1 MPTKN
6 NSPNLDQYIPEGRKR
21 YVSYYEGAQM
31 YGLAYTGFV
40 KACKEA
46 GANKKIR
53 KTVMVDLD
61 RFEEY
66 LEEQYK
72 EHGTERVRKDG
83 KSKKKDG
90 PSKKWLRQLLQAQR
104 NISDTMKQLNCTRLV

>member
-90 PSKKWLRQLLQAQR
+90 RRLLIPSPHLYQCPKTARSFFL
-104 NISDTMKQLNCTRLV
+104 S

>member
-40 KACKEA
+40 KAC
-46 GANKKIR
+46 N
-53 KTVMVDLD
+53 LD
-61 RFEEY
+61 SRINMTR
-66 LEEQYK
+66 LEPQL
-72 EHGTERVRKDG
+72 RVRH
-83 KSKKKDG
+83 
-90 PSKKWLRQLLQAQR
+90 
-104 NISDTMKQLNCTRLV
+104 ISQPA

>member
-83 KSKKKDG
+83 KSKKKNG
-90 PSKKWLRQLLQAQR
+90 PSK
-104 NISDTMKQLNCTRLV
+104 NG

>member
-46 GANKKIR
+46 GAEKRRETAQPLIFKSD
-53 KTVMVDLD
+53 DLSS
-61 RFEEY
+61 RGFTY
-66 LEEQYK
+66 LCESRGDWGYATTSEGN
-72 EHGTERVRKDG
+72 E
-83 KSKKKDG
+83 
-90 PSKKWLRQLLQAQR
+90 
-104 NISDTMKQLNCTRLV
+104 M

>member
-72 EHGTERVRKDG
+72 RKSLG
-83 KSKKKDG
+83 MT
-90 PSKKWLRQLLQAQR
+90 Q
-104 NISDTMKQLNCTRLV
+104 KQLAEKLGMSDKSVSKWERGVSQS

>member
-31 YGLAYTGFV
+31 YGFAYTGFV

-83 KSKKKDG
+83 NLEDKMK
-90 PSKKWLRQLLQAQR
+90 LLGNLLWFIFGGFLSGIDNR
-104 NISDTMKQLNCTRLV
+104 YVDEVICLI

>member
-61 RFEEY
+61 IVPA
-66 LEEQYK
+66 
-72 EHGTERVRKDG
+72 HI
-83 KSKKKDG
+83 
-90 PSKKWLRQLLQAQR
+90 LQNIESR
-104 NISDTMKQLNCTRLV
+104 NIGAVHPISLFLQFSQCFT